1 MLPLG
6 GVTAPAKHNDVEA
19 DGSLIGQNQDKVA
32 ALVFWKAVM
41 IKSKIM
47 GTATKHARV
56 AKSAK
61 YCILDTAKIVIDGVA
76 ASVVVRL
83 DVELGPVKA
92 AG

>member
-6 GVTAPAKHNDVEA
+6 GVAAPTKHNDVKT

-41 IKSKIM
+41 IKSKIIR
-47 GTATKHARV
+47 TATEHARV
-56 AKSAK
+56 AKSAE
-61 YCILDTAKIVIDGVA
+61 YCILDTAKIVVDGVA

-83 DVELGPVKA
+83 DVELGAVKA
-92 AG
+92 TG